1 MPKDDI
7 NALRTANTQMFCI
20 SSWSQIWRILRII
33 NFPLD
38 CSKLPSTTNV
48 SKYLAKFFKRHAKY
62 WKQCLRGHLNI
73 SSCQKHKFMVNTI
86 EYNQLFRHQRLHQRD
101 KISGLSSFPQSKF
114 CRRKFVRTHQIIPPK
129 KQTLTFSQFSS
140 HTPAHPDPKLT
151 SPMRMCWSPASY
163 VRGPPLSPWW

>member
-1 MPKDDI
+1 
-7 NALRTANTQMFCI
+7 MFCI

-48 SKYLAKFFKRHAKY
+48 SKYLATFFKRHAKY

-86 EYNQLFRHQRLHQRD
+86 EYNQLRHQRLHQRD

-114 CRRKFVRTHQIIPPK
+114 CRRKFVRTHQTIPPK
-129 KQTLTFSQFSS
+129 MQTLNTFSQSQAIPRHIRIQS
-140 HTPAHPDPKLT
+140 WHLRWECAGHQPRMSEVLRCHPDD
-151 SPMRMCWSPASY
+151 R
-163 VRGPPLSPWW
+163 LSR